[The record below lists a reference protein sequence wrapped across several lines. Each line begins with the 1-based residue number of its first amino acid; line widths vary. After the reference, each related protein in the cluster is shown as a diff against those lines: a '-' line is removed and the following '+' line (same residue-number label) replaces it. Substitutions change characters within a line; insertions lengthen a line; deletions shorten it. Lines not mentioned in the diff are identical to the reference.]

1 MSYCQAISVEKA
13 RCAKQDKSCAAAFP
27 SLLSAYVCLNPVDRP
42 QASDKLQQ
50 IAFAQYICDDIV

>member
-13 RCAKQDKSCAAAFP
+13 RCAKQDKSCAAAF
-27 SLLSAYVCLNPVDRP
+27 SSLSAYVCLNPVDRP

-50 IAFAQYICDDIV
+50 IAFVQYICDDIV